1 MTLPATK
8 QLDLELER
16 GWLTLW
22 FNQPERRNPLTAE
35 VSAEIC
41 AVLVAVREDR
51 AVRGISFRGRGG
63 WFCAGGDL
71 AAFQR
76 MRDADHA
83 AVVAMSLDA
92 ARVFAAVDSAPQVTV
107 ALIEGAAMAGGLGL
121 ACCCDVSIAT
131 ADTRFAFSETRIGLT
146 PAQIARYV
154 LQKTGYAT
162 GRRLLLTA
170 AQLTGTEALALGL
183 IDQVVPDA
191 AALEAA
197 ASELT
202 TAVLGCA
209 PGAVAATKALL
220 RALPQTAG
228 PDIPAL
234 AADNF
239 AKAFRGAE
247 ALEGIAAFMDK
258 RPAAWIPGDSP

>member
-1 MTLPATK
+1 MTLPATEH
-8 QLDLELER
+8 LDLELQR

-22 FNQPERRNPLTAE
+22 FNQPERRNPLTAQ
-35 VSAEIC
+35 VTAEIC
-41 AVLVAVREDR
+41 AVLDAVREDR
-51 AVRGISFRGRGG
+51 EVRGISFRGRGG

-76 MRDADHA
+76 MDSADHA
-83 AVVAMSLDA
+83 AVVAMSMDA

-121 ACCCDVSIAT
+121 ACCCDVSIST
-131 ADTRFAFSETRIGLT
+131 ADARFAFTEARIGLT

-154 LQKTGYAT
+154 LQKAGYAT

-170 AQLTGTEALALGL
+170 ARLTGTEAAALGL
-183 IDQVVPDA
+183 VDQAVPDT

-197 ASELT
+197 ANELI

-209 PGAVAATKALL
+209 PGAVAATKALV
-220 RALPQTAG
+220 RALPATADQ
-228 PDIPAL
+228 DIAAL
-234 AADNF
+234 AAENF
-239 AKAFRGAE
+239 ARAFGGAE
-247 ALEGIAAFMDK
+247 AREGIAAFMDK
-258 RPAAWIPGDSP
+258 RPAAWIPGETP